1 MPLWPMQIGAF
12 DTLNPGEVTAQYN
25 SLNPKDANKSPA
37 LLPIWEQFGLTREE
51 VDCSFPNPEERDDCP
66 NGDDDKSREYVL
78 ANNPQVAFI
87 SNDRL
92 DIKLQ
97 LAVNTA
103 QYGRTFQD
111 RTHSFILHKRPAEM
125 ATGEKLKLLT
135 VSGKRG
141 NIVQTFPGHEYFFM
155 PEELHLQQ
163 GDFLH
168 VEISGSDTNPNN
180 NDGQGRQGTDRSNIC
195 PMKNE
200 NYVGGKTADALESHG
215 AQANNY
221 PACS

>member
-1 MPLWPMQIGAF
+1 MG
-12 DTLNPGEVTAQYN
+12 
-25 SLNPKDANKSPA
+25 
-37 LLPIWEQFGLTREE
+37 
-51 VDCSFPNPEERDDCP
+51 
-66 NGDDDKSREYVL
+66 
-78 ANNPQVAFI
+78 PQVAFI
-87 SNDRL
+87 SNDHL

-111 RTHSFILHKRPAEM
+111 RTHSFILHKRPSEM
-125 ATGEKLKLLT
+125 ASGEKLKLLT

-200 NYVGGKTADALESHG
+200 NYVGGKTADKPESIG

-221 PACS
+221 PAYVVNPTAYNIPQVVNGRPREILDANGEVERVEEVICRTPDHYAEPIGGIDGEIAAALCTGRQKGSENMD